1 MDDELR
7 KARLPAGP
15 TARVL
20 NLTPEQ
26 AGEADALLKA
36 VWTPELEPLFWRSD
50 RVGVESAWYGHVPFA
65 HWIVA
70 ALSPRCIVELG
81 THNGVSYAAFCGAV
95 QRQGLGTRC
104 FAVDTWA
111 GDAQAGFY
119 GEDVFNGLR
128 QYHDQRFG
136 AFSTLVRSAFEDALG
151 VVPDGTVDLLH
162 IDGLHTYDAVRRDF
176 DSWRGKLSGRAVV
189 LFHDTN
195 VREGAFGVWKLWAE
209 LQQEHPSFE
218 FLHAH
223 GLGVL
228 AVGPEVPA
236 LVGALTGLHDIKA
249 VGAVRERFAQLGERC
264 ILDAQLR
271 LQHGALVKS
280 IEHYEAAATRL
291 GVADAELAQMRP
303 ALEQARLEAG
313 QAQLEAEHAL
323 SERDQA
329 QAQAAQLRSDATLAQ
344 SAAALAQSTAALAQS
359 ALQAELAAARQ
370 ALADAQAEIS
380 EARQAEA
387 ISRERA
393 EAAQARAEE
402 AARAARLDH
411 AEALARERDHQ
422 AQARAA
428 QTQFE
433 AERDARLHEAR
444 RRERAED
451 TLSEVLDSSMW
462 KATWPLRQGLQHL
475 PEGVRR
481 PARHAG
487 RTIWRTLTPQF
498 RGARAVAPAPG
509 PVPLAVQAPDP
520 APSVTLPAPISVPT
534 LITDGRASGPCVHF
548 SPCVRFISGE
558 PDTPGSIYRVERY
571 VAACNAAGADVRA
584 WPLDQVAGHHAD
596 MGQVDVLVVWRAKWT
611 EALAALVAQA
621 RANQARIVFDVD
633 DLMIDPALAT
643 VEVIDGIRSQ
653 NLTEEMV
660 QEHFLG
666 VQQTMLAADFCSA
679 STPEL
684 AGQMRRF
691 GKTSFTL
698 PNGFDVDTLHASR
711 MAARRRQAAEPDG
724 LVRIGY
730 AGGSRTHQRDFAE
743 IAGILP
749 SLLAAHPNCRLVL
762 FQSGKVPLVDIEEF
776 PGLDSVAGQ
785 IEWRDLVPLH
795 LLPGEIARFD
805 VNLAPLQVGNPF
817 CEAKSELKYFEGALA
832 GVCTVA
838 SPTGPYARAIRDGVT
853 GYLAATPAQWEE
865 GLTALL
871 ADPALRRRMAQAALN
886 EVLWTY
892 SPERRA
898 QLMRH
903 VLAEWQ
909 RSAGAADGFALEL
922 GPRSSKPRPGPS
934 VPAGEVVFSADRLG
948 QAEVTVAIP
957 LFNYAHTVVETLD
970 SVLAQTL
977 HPLDL
982 VIVEDASTDRSLGV
996 ALEWARTHAERFN
1009 RIMVV
1014 RNHVNAGLAQTRNA
1028 AFAAA
1033 ETPYVLPLDAD
1044 NLLRPSCCETL
1055 LASIRE
1061 SRAAFVYPVIQQFG
1075 GRTSPMGDLPY
1086 DPARLVGG
1094 NYIDAMALV
1103 AKSAWSAAG
1112 GYAQGLF
1119 GWEDYDFWCSLAE
1132 IGLSGAGAGGLP
1144 LADYRVHAG
1153 SMLHQVTETPEV
1165 KHRVIQRIEQRH
1177 PWLSVMRPP
1186 EPAPGP
1192 ASTPEDAGT
1201 LERLLPILRCPE
1213 TKAPLQL
1220 VGGMLQTP
1228 DASRAWPLKA
1238 GRPIL
1243 FPGMPPDDVKVF
1255 THLSN
1260 ELPESALALIRA
1272 SRGLVLNLSAGGTAE
1287 RFDHVVEAEAAIFR
1301 HTDVVA
1307 DSHALP
1313 FVDEAFEAVIV
1324 MNAFE
1329 HYRDPR
1335 QAAAEIHRVL
1345 QPGGRILVRTAF
1357 LQPQHEAP
1365 WHFYNVTKFG
1375 LLEWF
1380 AQFETEQLH
1389 VSDNFNPSYA
1399 IAWLASE
1406 CEAALHRDVGL
1417 EAAQRF
1423 AAEPAGQFAQFWRD
1437 PASRTHRAWTDFR
1450 QLSQP
1455 SQEAVAAGFEYLG
1468 RRAT

>member
-7 KARLPAGP
+7 KARLPTGP

-36 VWTPELEPLFWRSD
+36 IWTPELEPLFWRSD

-95 QRQGLGTRC
+95 QRQGLGARC

-119 GEDVFNGLR
+119 GEDVFDGLR

-136 AFSTLVRSAFEDALG
+136 AFSTLVRSVFEDALG
-151 VVPDGTVDLLH
+151 VIPDGTVDLLH

-176 DSWRGKLSGRAVV
+176 DSWRGKLSDRAVV

-209 LQQEHPSFE
+209 LQEEHPSFE
-218 FLHAH
+218 FLHAY
-223 GLGVL
+223 GLGML

-236 LVGALTGLHDIKA
+236 LVGALTGLRDIKA
-249 VGAVRERFAQLGERC
+249 IGAVRERFAQLGERC

-280 IEHYEAAATRL
+280 IERYEAAATRL
-291 GVADAELAQMRP
+291 GVVDAELAQMRP

-313 QAQLEAEHAL
+313 QAQLEAGQAQLEAGQAR

-329 QAQAAQLRSDATLAQ
+329 QAEAAQLRSDATLAQ
-344 SAAALAQSTAALAQS
+344 SA
-359 ALQAELAAARQ
+359 LQAELAAAGQ
-370 ALADAQAEIS
+370 ALADAHAEAS
-380 EARQAEA
+380 EARQAGA

-402 AARAARLDH
+402 AARAARMDH

-422 AQARAA
+422 ARARAA
-428 QTQFE
+428 QAQSE
-433 AERDARLHEAR
+433 ADREARLHEAR
-444 RRERAED
+444 RRESAEN
-451 TLSEVLDSSMW
+451 TLGEVLDSSMW

-487 RTIWRTLTPQF
+487 RTLWRTLTPQF
-498 RGARAVAPAPG
+498 RSARAVASLPR
-509 PVPLAVQAPDP
+509 PVPAVQAPDP
-520 APSVTLPAPISVPT
+520 APPATLPDLVPT
-534 LITDGRASGPCVHF
+534 STPIPAPTVDGRASGLR
-548 SPCVRFISGE
+548 VRFISGE
-558 PDTPGSIYRVERY
+558 PDTPGSVYRVERY
-571 VAACNAAGADVRA
+571 IAACNAAGADAMA
-584 WPLDQVAGHHAD
+584 WPLDQTVGHRAD
-596 MGQVDVLVVWRAKWT
+596 MGQVDVLVVWRARWT
-611 EALAALVAQA
+611 EPLAALVAQA

-653 NLTEEMV
+653 SLTEDVV
-660 QEHFLG
+660 QEHFSE
-666 VQQTMLAADFCSA
+666 VQQTMMAADFCSA
-679 STPEL
+679 STSEL

-691 GKTSFTL
+691 GKASFTL
-698 PNGFDVDTLHASR
+698 PNGFDADTLHASR
-711 MAARRRQAAEPDG
+711 MAARRRQVTEPDG

-730 AGGSRTHQRDFAE
+730 ASGSRTHQRDFAE

-749 SLLAAHPNCRLVL
+749 GLLAAHPDCRLVL
-762 FQSGKVPLVDIEEF
+762 FRAAGTVPLIDIEEF
-776 PGLDSVAGQ
+776 PGLDAVAGQ

-853 GYLAATPAQWEE
+853 GYLAATQAHWEAK
-865 GLTALL
+865 LTALL

-886 EVLWTY
+886 EVLWAY

-898 QLMRH
+898 QLMRR

-909 RSAGAADGFALEL
+909 RGPGAADGFALEL
-922 GPRSSKPRPGPS
+922 GPRSGKQRPGPF

-948 QAEVTVAIP
+948 QAEVTVAVP
-957 LFNYAHTVVETLD
+957 LFNYAHTVVEALD

-977 HPLDL
+977 YPLDL
-982 VIVEDASTDRSLGV
+982 VIVDDASTDRSLDV
-996 ALEWARTHAERFN
+996 ALEWARAHAGRFN
-1009 RIMVV
+1009 CVMVL
-1014 RNHVNAGLAQTRNA
+1014 RNHVNAGLAGSRNA

-1044 NLLRPSCCETL
+1044 NLLRPPCCETL
-1055 LASIRE
+1055 LAAVSE
-1061 SRAAFVYPVIQQFG
+1061 GRAAFAYPVAQEFG
-1075 GRTSPMGDLPY
+1075 GRTGLMGSLPY
-1086 DPARLVGG
+1086 DPSRLIGG

-1119 GWEDYDFWCSLAE
+1119 GWEDYDFWCALAE
-1132 IGLSGAGAGGLP
+1132 TGLFGVGVGGPP
-1144 LADYRVHAG
+1144 LADYRVHAT
-1153 SMLHQVTETPEV
+1153 SMLHQVTDRLEV

-1192 ASTPEDAGT
+1192 ASTLKATGT

-1213 TKAPLQL
+1213 TKAPLHL
-1220 VGGMLQTP
+1220 VDGALQTP

-1272 SRGLVLNLSAGGTAE
+1272 SKGLVLNLSAGGTAE
-1287 RFDHVVEAEAAIFR
+1287 RFGHVVEAEAAIFR
-1301 HTDVVA
+1301 HTDLVA

-1335 QAAAEIHRVL
+1335 RAAAEIHRVL
-1345 QPGGRILVRTAF
+1345 QPGGRVLVRTAF